1 MMKPKEIPVYIGIR
15 LFLFLYGMLMW
26 VSGIFGPRKKTA
38 PRGMRVLLTG
48 QFYSSNWILAHLKPL
63 CMSSCCKEI
72 IVVANCEIPAKDKVR
87 ILRPPVWLNS
97 LAGATLSRLIYFAF
111 IAAKTRPDVVGGFH
125 LLLNGLSAALIARVV
140 GARSLYF
147 CVGGPAEVL
156 DGGILSENRLF
167 EKLREPH
174 ASIEKIL
181 TKWVTAFDIVITM
194 GSSAVRFFKDRDM
207 RGDVQIISGGLDT
220 TYFTPAFQPATFDLI
235 FAGRLVPI
243 KRVDLFLES
252 VRLLKESHPDIAAVI
267 VGDGPLALELQNLS
281 AEMGLSGNVHFAGF
295 QADMAPWFNQA
306 KIFILTSIS
315 EGLSL
320 AMMEAMA
327 CGLPAVVPETG
338 DLGDLVADGVNG
350 YLTGASDPRVI
361 ATRISSLLDEPE
373 RLKRFS
379 RSARQA
385 AEQLSIANAAEKWN
399 RIFEAAAV
407 SPGSPMKS
415 DEAKACAE

>member
-1 MMKPKEIPVYIGIR
+1 
-15 LFLFLYGMLMW
+15 
-26 VSGIFGPRKKTA
+26 
-38 PRGMRVLLTG
+38 
-48 QFYSSNWILAHLKPL
+48 
-63 CMSSCCKEI
+63 
-72 IVVANCEIPAKDKVR
+72 
-87 ILRPPVWLNS
+87 
-97 LAGATLSRLIYFAF
+97 
-111 IAAKTRPDVVGGFH
+111 
-125 LLLNGLSAALIARVV
+125 
-140 GARSLYF
+140 
-147 CVGGPAEVL
+147 
-156 DGGILSENRLF
+156 
-167 EKLREPH
+167 
-174 ASIEKIL
+174 
-181 TKWVTAFDIVITM
+181 
-194 GSSAVRFFKDRDM
+194 
-207 RGDVQIISGGLDT
+207 
-220 TYFTPAFQPATFDLI
+220 
-235 FAGRLVPI
+235 
-243 KRVDLFLES
+243 
-252 VRLLKESHPDIAAVI
+252 
-267 VGDGPLALELQNLS
+267 
-281 AEMGLSGNVHFAGF
+281 
-295 QADMAPWFNQA
+295 MAPWFNQA